1 MLPVDSTIMNKVVFA
16 LQYVHDHK
24 HYKVIIISLESSWV
38 EYVFVEG
45 IAPFLVEYPAKKF
58 LWIFF

>member
-1 MLPVDSTIMNKVVFA
+1 MLPVDSTIMKKIVFA

-45 IAPFLVEYPAKKF
+45 IGPFLVE
-58 LWIFF
+58 L

>member
-1 MLPVDSTIMNKVVFA
+1 MNKVVFA

-45 IAPFLVEYPAKKF
+45 IAPCKKIPVDFLLGLNKVK
-58 LWIFF
+58 